1 MNPVRRSKPTTL
13 FLALTLGLT
22 AALSGCGGGGGGGG
36 ASSASA
42 DTPAPATP
50 ATTTYTGPVS
60 GLGSIVV
67 NGVRFETVGAKVH
80 DADDPYGATE
90 YASPIRL
97 GTVVSVTGAV
107 DDANATG
114 SATRIR
120 IVGGLRGA
128 ISAIDLNAGTL
139 NVGGQTVKVTGT
151 TVFDAGLSGL
161 AALSAGIHVE
171 VYGLPQA
178 DGSFTATRIE
188 THASAPGGTSGVALR
203 GIVASVGAGSLSLSS
218 GLTVSYLADTVSP
231 AGAVITAGSD
241 VRILAAAAPVNG
253 QVVASR
259 VLVLGAVTLV
269 SGSASP
275 VSGGYVKIKGIVDSV
290 SGSTISVSGTP
301 VSIGTMA
308 APAVG
313 SFVEVKGSLSG
324 GTLVASRIEIE
335 GSGRS
340 LQVLGANGQVAY
352 SGTYKQELYGVVA
365 NFSSLSSFTVQ
376 GVPVD
381 ASQARFEYGVNTLG
395 NNSYVEVKGT
405 YQNGVL
411 LATKVELKG
420 ATASLTSGSGSN
432 GVLSSGSSKFEIYA
446 TLSCVSYPSSC
457 TLAGDTVLNANLS
470 GARWDDGGRYVQGG
484 QLYVEAKGYLDA
496 SGVFQVV
503 EIEAKRGN

>member
-1 MNPVRRSKPTTL
+1 MNPVRRFKPITRNL
-13 FLALTLGLT
+13 FLLNLGAA
-22 AALSGCGGGGGGGG
+22 AALSGCGGGGSGGTGI
-36 ASSASA
+36 SAGSA
-42 DTPAPATP
+42 APAAP
-50 ATTTYTGPVS
+50 AAVTYTGPVS

-67 NGVRFETVGAKVH
+67 NGVRFETLGATVH
-80 DADDPYGATE
+80 DADDPYGSTE
-90 YASPIRL
+90 YAAPIRL
-97 GTVVSVTGAV
+97 GTVVSVSGDV
-107 DDANATG
+107 DDVKGTG

-120 IVGGLRGA
+120 IVGGLRGTV
-128 ISAIDLNAGTL
+128 SGVDLNAGTL

-151 TVFDAGLSGL
+151 TVFDSGLSGL
-161 AALSAGIHVE
+161 AALAAGSYVE

-188 THASAPGGTSGVALR
+188 VRGNASGSVSGVALR
-203 GIVASVGAGSLSLSS
+203 GIVASVGPGSLILRNGLS
-218 GLTVSYLADTVSP
+218 VSYAADMVSP
-231 AGAVITAGSD
+231 AGAGIAAGSD

-269 SGSASP
+269 SGSANP
-275 VSGGYVKIKGIVDSV
+275 VSGSSVKIKGIVDSV

-301 VSIGTMA
+301 VSLGGMA
-308 APAVG
+308 APAIG

-352 SGTYKQELYGVVA
+352 RGTYKQELYGVVA

-381 ASQARFEYGVNTLG
+381 ASQARFEYGVSSLG

-420 ATASLTSGSGSN
+420 ATASLTSGAG

-457 TLAGDTVLNANLS
+457 TLSGDSVLNANLS

-503 EIEAKRGN
+503 EIEAKRGS